1 MAQESNNIYF
11 ESLKLHLKYLED
23 LRKGT
28 PIKIYFVEADL
39 QITNNLPSEIDGLT
53 IEYLDK
59 EAIKKKGKQSQFHLI
74 VIKPLELRNDKI
86 VVNVIDYFVDY
97 GKHNFNYANSGG
109 SKLIFK
115 YDCNKE
121 SYILQEKTQGGI

>member
-23 LRKGT
+23 LHKGKL
-28 PIKIYFVEADL
+28 INIYFVEADL
-39 QITNNLPSEIDGLT
+39 QITNSLPREINGLT

-74 VIKPLELRNDKI
+74 VIKPLEVRNDKI

-97 GKHNFNYANSGG
+97 SKHNLNFV
-109 SKLIFK
+109 
-115 YDCNKE
+115 
-121 SYILQEKTQGGI
+121 